1 MATYDKAIESYKK
14 AVTTAASLAASAML
28 VRGVV
33 NELVPY
39 EVREFL
45 FSGLGYLRSR
55 MSLWHMVV
63 IEEIGL
69 VHYLC

>member
-33 NELVPY
+33 NELIPY
-39 EVREFL
+39 EATRCGTC
-45 FSGLGYLRSR
+45 S
-55 MSLWHMVV
+55 SLN
-63 IEEIGL
+63 
-69 VHYLC
+69 